1 MAPSGV
7 KPGVIKDPAVA
18 ALFSHKDPESR
29 YDDLREIGH
38 GSFGAVYFAFDKE
51 TSSTVAIKKMAYSG
65 KQAGEKWADI
75 LKEVAFL
82 NKIKHPHIVEY
93 KACFLKD
100 QTCWLVMEYCIGSA
114 ADIVDVLRQGLRE
127 IEISAICSETLS
139 ALHYL
144 HQLHRIHRDIK
155 AGNILLSDTAHV
167 KLADFGSA
175 SMSDP
180 AQTFIGT
187 PFFMAPEVILAMD
200 EGHYTEKADIW
211 SLGITCIE
219 LAERRPPLF
228 NMNAMSAL
236 YHIAQNDPPKLAP
249 ITNENQPEWSDWFKD
264 FVNICLQKDA
274 EQRPAT
280 GELLNHPFI
289 TRYDHK
295 GVIQEL
301 INRTKAIVMELDNFQ
316 YKKMRKLMYLD
327 EVENKDGEQNRGG
340 GCEEVDDIATDSG
353 MLSVEKGDSTSSKSG
368 SMKSLT
374 SFRSLQSSSGGNGT
388 STRLPIPA
396 SMKTENVEGENRT
409 LIPVG
414 NVSDGSDAYNTR
426 PPSPISLV
434 KLDRNFKDD
443 MATLKKS
450 KFSTLRSAKLI
461 SREQEEYNKENNMYE
476 QMNGYK
482 RLRQMHHKE
491 MQQLEEKCAAEIE
504 ILRQRLDKELDQLVA
519 GYAKERQRFKNAHQ
533 SEMDKK
539 RKEVEE
545 GEKKLRKQILTRQ
558 AHEMRCFS
566 NSQLKEYRHNK
577 ELAKNSLKERGL
589 SRSAYETAVKD
600 VKAQLTRQRTNAET
614 AFEAKLRAEL
624 ETELVKYR
632 RSQLLMMHSNEK
644 RLDEED
650 LNVLER
656 QMDNRHAMLLR
667 HHEATRD
674 VEIAHLKETQ
684 TMRKRHQI
692 IQHEAESTNQTEY
705 TRRKTEDLRK
715 RHANQSRQQP
725 RELKLKEAQIRKQFR
740 QAVKTQA
747 RQFKLYQTQLM
758 QAAPKEEHKEIAMQ
772 LKEKQKHRIALLTS
786 QYEYQ
791 IESMV
796 QEKTGKLESW
806 QEEEAR
812 ILHERLAKELDEL
825 KEYQG
830 KQRAQL
836 ENTIDKERTALDERI
851 ALRRAM
857 LEQRFKEEREDMQKQ
872 RETRSRATAERHAAE
887 ERQLAGDAGGNTSHT
902 TAL

>member
-1 MAPSGV
+1 MQLF
-7 KPGVIKDPAVA
+7 KDPAIA
-18 ALFSHKDPESR
+18 ALFSNKDPESR

-38 GSFGAVYFAFDKE
+38 GSFGAVYFAYDKE
-51 TSSTVAIKKMAYSG
+51 VGETVAIKKMAYSG

-75 LKEVAFL
+75 LKEVSFL

-93 KACFLKD
+93 KACFLKE

-144 HQLHRIHRDIK
+144 HQLKRIHRDIK
-155 AGNILLSDTAHV
+155 AGNILLSDSAHV

-175 SMSDP
+175 SLTDP

-249 ITNENQPEWSDWFKD
+249 VTNENQPEWSDRFKD
-264 FVNICLQKDA
+264 FVDICLRKEAD
-274 EQRPAT
+274 ERPST
-280 GELLNHPFI
+280 GDLLNHPFI
-289 TRYDHK
+289 THPEHR

-301 INRTKAIVMELDNFQ
+301 ISRTKAIVMELDNFQ

-327 EVENKDGEQNRGG
+327 EIENKDNDNTQGG
-340 GCEEVDDIATDSG
+340 GCEEVDDIVNDAG
-353 MLSVEKGDSTSSKSG
+353 MLSVGKGDSTSSKSG
-368 SMKSLT
+368 SMKSLN
-374 SFRSLQSSSGGNGT
+374 SFRSMQSSSGGNGT
-388 STRLPIPA
+388 GSRPPIPP
-396 SMKTENVEGENRT
+396 SLRSDSVEGENRT

-414 NVSDGSDAYNTR
+414 NISLDGSDAQSTR
-426 PPSPISLV
+426 PASPVPSVRI
-434 KLDRNFKDD
+434 DRNIKDD
-443 MATLKKS
+443 MATLRKS

-482 RLRQMHHKE
+482 RLRQLHHKE
-491 MQQLEEKCAAEIE
+491 MQQLEERCATDIE
-504 ILRQRLDKELDQLVA
+504 QLRARLDKELEQLLA
-519 GYAKERQRFKNAHQ
+519 GYGKERQRFKSAHQ
-533 SEMDKK
+533 NELDKK
-539 RKEVEE
+539 KKEVDE
-545 GEKKLRKQILTRQ
+545 GEKKLRKQVLTRQ

-577 ELAKNSLKERGL
+577 DLAKNSLKERGL
-589 SRSAYETAVKD
+589 SRSAYETALKD
-600 VKAQLTRQRTNAET
+600 VKAQLTRQRTNAEAT
-614 AFEAKLRAEL
+614 FEAKLRAEL
-624 ETELVKYR
+624 ESELVKYR
-632 RSQLLMMHSNEK
+632 RAQLHMMHSIEK

-667 HHEATRD
+667 HHEATK
-674 VEIAHLKETQ
+674 EIEVTQLKEIQ

-692 IQHEAESTNQTEY
+692 IQHDAESTNQTEY
-705 TRRKTEDLRK
+705 TRRKTDDLRK
-715 RHANQSRQQP
+715 RHAIQSRQQP

-740 QAVKTQA
+740 QAVKTQT

-796 QEKTGKLESW
+796 HEKTGKLESW

-812 ILHERLAKELDEL
+812 LLNERLAKELDQL
-825 KEYQG
+825 KEYQA

-836 ENTIDKERTALDERI
+836 ENTIDKIEHIFVYYFHRNAIVALPLV
-851 ALRRAM
+851 LRR
-857 LEQRFKEEREDMQKQ
+857 ED
-872 RETRSRATAERHAAE
+872 EI
-887 ERQLAGDAGGNTSHT
+887 N
-902 TAL
+902 

>member
-1 MAPSGV
+1 MEL
-7 KPGVIKDPAVA
+7 DN
-18 ALFSHKDPESR
+18 FQ
-29 YDDLREIGH
+29 Y
-38 GSFGAVYFAFDKE
+38 
-51 TSSTVAIKKMAYSG
+51 KKMRKLMYLDEVEN
-65 KQAGEKWADI
+65 KDGE
-75 LKEVAFL
+75 
-82 NKIKHPHIVEY
+82 
-93 KACFLKD
+93 
-100 QTCWLVMEYCIGSA
+100 
-114 ADIVDVLRQGLRE
+114 
-127 IEISAICSETLS
+127 
-139 ALHYL
+139 
-144 HQLHRIHRDIK
+144 
-155 AGNILLSDTAHV
+155 
-167 KLADFGSA
+167 
-175 SMSDP
+175 
-180 AQTFIGT
+180 
-187 PFFMAPEVILAMD
+187 
-200 EGHYTEKADIW
+200 
-211 SLGITCIE
+211 
-219 LAERRPPLF
+219 
-228 NMNAMSAL
+228 
-236 YHIAQNDPPKLAP
+236 QNRGA
-249 ITNENQPEWSDWFKD
+249 SDWFKD

-301 INRTKAIVMELDNFQ
+301 INRTKAIVSLVMELDNFQ

-340 GCEEVDDIATDSG
+340 GCEEVDDIATDSGMLSVEKGRNRYFLSYEKHSRAANADDILSLCIADVLSNFVRKCEEVDDIATDSG

-396 SMKTENVEGENRT
+396 SMKTENAEGENRT

-600 VKAQLTRQRTNAET
+600 VKAQLEKTSFLTSTNQ
-614 AFEAKLRAEL
+614 FFRW
-624 ETELVKYR
+624 
-632 RSQLLMMHSNEK
+632 RSLAY
-644 RLDEED
+644 
-650 LNVLER
+650 V
-656 QMDNRHAMLLR
+656 
-667 HHEATRD
+667 
-674 VEIAHLKETQ
+674 
-684 TMRKRHQI
+684 MRFFVQI

-836 ENTIDKERTALDERI
+836 ENTIDKGKLESWQEEEARILHERLAKELDELKEYQGKQRAQLENTIDKGKLESWQEEEARILHERLAKELDELKEYQGKQRAQLENTIDKLANIDREIVTFAIVQSRFSSKFAIQERTALDERP
-851 ALRRAM
+851 ARL
-857 LEQRFKEEREDMQKQ
+857 
-872 RETRSRATAERHAAE
+872 
-887 ERQLAGDAGGNTSHT
+887 GC
-902 TAL
+902 

>member
-1 MAPSGV
+1 
-7 KPGVIKDPAVA
+7 DPAVA

-51 TSSTVAIKKMAYSG
+51 TSTTVAIKKMAYSG

-93 KACFLKD
+93 KACFLKE

-114 ADIVDVLRQGLRE
+114 ADIVDVLRQGIRE

-144 HQLHRIHRDIK
+144 HQLKRIHRDIK

-264 FVNICLQKDA
+264 FVNICLQKEA
-274 EQRPAT
+274 EERPPT
-280 GELLNHPFI
+280 GVLLN
-289 TRYDHK
+289 
-295 GVIQEL
+295 
-301 INRTKAIVMELDNFQ
+301 VMELDNFQ

-327 EVENKDGEQNRGG
+327 EVENKDGEHTQGITHVPHLRRPRNNS
-340 GCEEVDDIATDSG
+340 IH
-353 MLSVEKGDSTSSKSG
+353 
-368 SMKSLT
+368 
-374 SFRSLQSSSGGNGT
+374 
-388 STRLPIPA
+388 
-396 SMKTENVEGENRT
+396 ENVIVDLFLQNRT

-414 NVSDGSDAYNTR
+414 NLSLDGSDAYSTR
-426 PPSPISLV
+426 PASPTALSV
-434 KLDRNFKDD
+434 KIDRNFKDE

-461 SREQEEYNKENNMYE
+461 SREQEEYSKENNMYE

-491 MQQLEEKCAAEIE
+491 MQQLEERCTAEVE
-504 ILRQRLDKELDQLVA
+504 LLRMRLDKELDQLVS

-533 SEMDKK
+533 SELEKK

-545 GEKKLRKQILTRQ
+545 GEKKLRKQILARQ

-577 ELAKNSLKERGL
+577 ELAKSSLKERGL
-589 SRSAYETAVKD
+589 SRTAYETALKD
-600 VKAQLTRQRTNAET
+600 VKAQLTRQRSNAEA
-614 AFEAKLRAEL
+614 AFEAKLRGEL
-624 ETELVKYR
+624 ESELVKYR
-632 RSQLLMMHSNEK
+632 RAQLLMIHNIEK
-644 RLDEED
+644 RLDEELHFED

-656 QMDNRHAMLLR
+656 QMDNRHSMLMR

-674 VEIAHLKETQ
+674 VEVAHLKETQ

-715 RHANQSRQQP
+715 RHATQSRQQP

-740 QAVKTQA
+740 QAVKTQT

-812 ILHERLAKELDEL
+812 LLNERLAKELDEL
-825 KEYQG
+825 KEYQA

-836 ENTIDKERTALDERI
+836 ENTIDKERAALDERI
-851 ALRRAM
+851 ALRCAM
-857 LEQRFKEEREDMQKQ
+857 LEQRFREEREDMQKQ
-872 RETRSRATAERHAAE
+872 RDSRSRAIEERHAVE
-887 ERQLAGDAGGNTSHT
+887 ERHLADTTGNSSHT

>member
-51 TSSTVAIKKMAYSG
+51 TSATVAIKKMAYSG

-75 LKEVAFL
+75 LKEVSFL

-144 HQLHRIHRDIK
+144 HQLQRIHRDIK

-249 ITNENQPEWSDWFKD
+249 ITNENQPEWSDWFKN

-274 EQRPAT
+274 DQRPAS
-280 GELLNHPFI
+280 GELL
-289 TRYDHK
+289 D
-295 GVIQEL
+295 
-301 INRTKAIVMELDNFQ
+301 VMELDNFQ

-327 EVENKDGEQNRGG
+327 EVENKDGEHVQGG

-388 STRLPIPA
+388 GSRLPIP
-396 SMKTENVEGENRT
+396 SSFKPETTEGEGILTYRLQNRT

-414 NVSDGSDAYNTR
+414 NVSLDGSEAYNTR
-426 PPSPISLV
+426 PASPISSV
-434 KLDRNFKDD
+434 KLERNFKDD

-491 MQQLEEKCAAEIE
+491 MQQLEERCAAEIE
-504 ILRQRLDKELDQLVA
+504 LLRLRLDKELDQLVA
-519 GYAKERQRFKNAHQ
+519 GYAKERQRFKSAHQ
-533 SEMDKK
+533 SEMEKK
-539 RKEVEE
+539 RKEVDE
-545 GEKKLRKQILTRQ
+545 GEKKLRKQILTRH

-632 RSQLLMMHSNEK
+632 RAQLSMLHSNEK

-674 VEIAHLKETQ
+674 IEVAQLKETQ

-692 IQHEAESTNQTEY
+692 IQHDAESTNQTEY

-715 RHANQSRQQP
+715 RHAIQSRQQP

-740 QAVKTQA
+740 QAVKTQT

-758 QAAPKEEHKEIAMQ
+758 QAAPKEEHKEIATQ
-772 LKEKQKHRIALLTS
+772 LKE
-786 QYEYQ
+786 
-791 IESMV
+791 
-796 QEKTGKLESW
+796 GKLESW

-812 ILHERLAKELDEL
+812 LLHERLAKELDEL
-825 KEYQG
+825 KEYQT
-830 KQRAQL
+830 KQKAQL

-872 RETRSRATAERHAAE
+872 RESRSRAIAERHAAE
-887 ERQLAGDAGGNTSHT
+887 ERQLAIDASSNSSHT

>member
-7 KPGVIKDPAVA
+7 KPGVIKDPAIA
-18 ALFSHKDPESR
+18 ALFSNKDPEFR

-51 TSSTVAIKKMAYSG
+51 AGETVAIKKMAYSG

-75 LKEVAFL
+75 LKEVFI
-82 NKIKHPHIVEY
+82 NFSP
-93 KACFLKD
+93 F
-100 QTCWLVMEYCIGSA
+100 QLVMEYCIGSA

-127 IEISAICSETLS
+127 VEISAICCETLL

-144 HQLHRIHRDIK
+144 HQLKRIHRDIK
-155 AGNILLSDTAHV
+155 AGNILLSDSAHV

-175 SMSDP
+175 SMTDP

-249 ITNENQPEWSDWFKD
+249 VTNENQPEWSERFKD
-264 FVNICLQKDA
+264 FVDICLRKEA
-274 EQRPAT
+274 EERPST
-280 GELLNHPFI
+280 GDLLNHLFI
-289 TRYDHK
+289 THPEHR
-295 GVIQEL
+295 GVIHEL
-301 INRTKAIVMELDNFQ
+301 ISRTKAIVMELDNFQ

-327 EVENKDGEQNRGG
+327 EIENKDSDNTQGG
-340 GCEEVDDIATDSG
+340 GCEEVEDIVNDPG
-353 MLSVEKGDSTSSKSG
+353 MLSVGKGDSTSSKSG
-368 SMKSLT
+368 SMKSLN
-374 SFRSLQSSSGGNGT
+374 SFRSMQSSSGGNGG
-388 STRLPIPA
+388 SSRPPIPA
-396 SMKTENVEGENRT
+396 SLRSDIVEGENRT

-414 NVSDGSDAYNTR
+414 NVSLDGSDSQSTR
-426 PPSPISLV
+426 PASPIHST
-434 KLDRNFKDD
+434 DRNIRDD
-443 MATLKKS
+443 MATLRRS
-450 KFSTLRSAKLI
+450 KFSTLRSAKVI

-491 MQQLEEKCAAEIE
+491 MQQLEERCASDIE
-504 ILRQRLDKELDQLVA
+504 QLRARLDKELDQMVA
-519 GYAKERQRFKNAHQ
+519 GYGK
-533 SEMDKK
+533 
-539 RKEVEE
+539 
-545 GEKKLRKQILTRQ
+545 TRQ

-577 ELAKNSLKERGL
+577 EIAKNSLKERGL
-589 SRSAYETAVKD
+589 SRTAYESALKD
-600 VKAQLTRQRTNAET
+600 VKAQLTRQRTSAEA

-624 ETELVKYR
+624 DTELMKYR
-632 RSQLLMMHSNEK
+632 RTQLHMIHNVEK

-674 VEIAHLKETQ
+674 IELSQLKEIQ

-692 IQHEAESTNQTEY
+692 IQHDAESSNQTEY
-705 TRRKTEDLRK
+705 TRRKTDDLRK
-715 RHANQSRQQP
+715 RHAIQSRQQP

-740 QAVKTQA
+740 QAVKTQT

-758 QAAPKEEHKEIAMQ
+758 QAAPKEEHKDITMQ
-772 LKEKQKHRIALLTS
+772 LKEKQKHRIAMLTS

-796 QEKTGKLESW
+796 HEKTGKLESW

-812 ILHERLAKELDEL
+812 LLNDRLSKELEQL
-825 KEYQG
+825 KEYQT

-836 ENTIDKERTALDERI
+836 ENAIDKERTALDERI

-857 LEQRFKEEREDMQKQ
+857 LEQRFTEERDDMQKQ
-872 RETRSRATAERHAAE
+872 REARSRAIAERHAAE
-887 ERQLAGDAGGNTSHT
+887 ERQLADVCGNSSHT

>member
-51 TSSTVAIKKMAYSG
+51 TSTTVAIKKMAYSG

-249 ITNENQPEWSDWFKD
+249 ITNENQPDWSDWFKD

-301 INRTKAIVMELDNFQ
+301 ISRTKAIVMELDNFQ

-491 MQQLEEKCAAEIE
+491 MQQ
-504 ILRQRLDKELDQLVA
+504 
-519 GYAKERQRFKNAHQ
+519 
-533 SEMDKK
+533 
-539 RKEVEE
+539 
-545 GEKKLRKQILTRQ
+545 
-558 AHEMRCFS
+558 
-566 NSQLKEYRHNK
+566 
-577 ELAKNSLKERGL
+577 SLKERGL

-887 ERQLAGDAGGNTSHT
+887 ERQLAGDGGGNSSHT

>member
-100 QTCWLVMEYCIGSA
+100 QTCWVMELDNFQYKKMRK
-114 ADIVDVLRQGLRE
+114 LM
-127 IEISAICSETLS
+127 
-139 ALHYL
+139 YL
-144 HQLHRIHRDIK
+144 D
-155 AGNILLSDTAHV
+155 
-167 KLADFGSA
+167 
-175 SMSDP
+175 
-180 AQTFIGT
+180 
-187 PFFMAPEVILAMD
+187 EVENKD
-200 EGHYTEKADIW
+200 GE
-211 SLGITCIE
+211 
-219 LAERRPPLF
+219 
-228 NMNAMSAL
+228 
-236 YHIAQNDPPKLAP
+236 QNRGA
-249 ITNENQPEWSDWFKD
+249 SDWFKD

-280 GELLNHPFI
+280 GELLN
-289 TRYDHK
+289 
-295 GVIQEL
+295 
-301 INRTKAIVMELDNFQ
+301 VMELDNFQ

-396 SMKTENVEGENRT
+396 SMKTENAEGENRT

-577 ELAKNSLKERGL
+577 ELAKN
-589 SRSAYETAVKD
+589 
-600 VKAQLTRQRTNAET
+600 
-614 AFEAKLRAEL
+614 
-624 ETELVKYR
+624 
-632 RSQLLMMHSNEK
+632 
-644 RLDEED
+644 
-650 LNVLER
+650 
-656 QMDNRHAMLLR
+656 
-667 HHEATRD
+667 
-674 VEIAHLKETQ
+674 
-684 TMRKRHQI
+684 
-692 IQHEAESTNQTEY
+692 
-705 TRRKTEDLRK
+705 
-715 RHANQSRQQP
+715 
-725 RELKLKEAQIRKQFR
+725 LKEAQIRKQFR

-772 LKEKQKHRIALLTS
+772 LKE
-786 QYEYQ
+786 
-791 IESMV
+791 
-796 QEKTGKLESW
+796 GKLESW

-836 ENTIDKERTALDERI
+836 ENTIDKGKLESWQEEEARILHERLAKELDELKEYQGKQRAQLENTIDKGKLESWQEEEARILHERLAKELDELKEYQGKQRAQLENTIDKLANIDREIVTFAIVQSRFSSKFAIQERTALDERP
-851 ALRRAM
+851 ARL
-857 LEQRFKEEREDMQKQ
+857 
-872 RETRSRATAERHAAE
+872 
-887 ERQLAGDAGGNTSHT
+887 GC
-902 TAL
+902 

>member
-1 MAPSGV
+1 
-7 KPGVIKDPAVA
+7 
-18 ALFSHKDPESR
+18 
-29 YDDLREIGH
+29 
-38 GSFGAVYFAFDKE
+38 
-51 TSSTVAIKKMAYSG
+51 
-65 KQAGEKWADI
+65 
-75 LKEVAFL
+75 
-82 NKIKHPHIVEY
+82 
-93 KACFLKD
+93 
-100 QTCWLVMEYCIGSA
+100 
-114 ADIVDVLRQGLRE
+114 
-127 IEISAICSETLS
+127 
-139 ALHYL
+139 
-144 HQLHRIHRDIK
+144 
-155 AGNILLSDTAHV
+155 
-167 KLADFGSA
+167 
-175 SMSDP
+175 MSDP

-236 YHIAQNDPPKLAP
+236 YHIAQNDPPTLAP
-249 ITNENQPEWSDWFKD
+249 VTNENQPEWSEWFKD
-264 FVNICLQKDA
+264 FVYICLRKEA
-274 EQRPAT
+274 KERPST
-280 GELLNHPFI
+280 GVLLNHAFI
-289 TRYDHK
+289 TRYEHR
-295 GVIQEL
+295 GIIQEL
-301 INRTKAIVMELDNFQ
+301 ISRTKAIVMELDNFQ
-316 YKKMRKLMYLD
+316 YRKMRKLMYLD
-327 EVENKDGEQNRGG
+327 EVENKEGENNQGG
-340 GCEEVDDIATDSG
+340 GCEEVDEVVTDSG

-374 SFRSLQSSSGGNGT
+374 SFRSLQSSGGKNASG
-388 STRLPIPA
+388 SRPPIPV
-396 SMKTENVEGENRT
+396 SMRSDSVEGENRT

-414 NVSDGSDAYNTR
+414 NVSLDGSDSYSTR
-426 PPSPISLV
+426 PTSPMSSV
-434 KLDRNFKDD
+434 KLDRNLKDD

-482 RLRQMHHKE
+482 RLRQLHHKD
-491 MQQLEEKCAAEIE
+491 MQQLEERCSTEVDL
-504 ILRQRLDKELDQLVA
+504 LRLRLDKELDQLVA
-519 GYAKERQRFKNAHQ
+519 GYAKERQRFKNVHQ
-533 SEMDKK
+533 GEMEKK

-545 GEKKLRKQILTRQ
+545 GEKKLRKQILARQ

-577 ELAKNSLKERGL
+577 ELAKSSLKERGL
-589 SRSAYETAVKD
+589 ARSAYESALKD
-600 VKAQLTRQRTNAET
+600 VKAQLTRQRTSAET
-614 AFEAKLRAEL
+614 AFEAKLRVEL
-624 ETELVKYR
+624 ESELVKYR
-632 RSQLLMMHSNEK
+632 KAQLLMMHSLEK
-644 RLDEED
+644 RLDEEE
-650 LNVLER
+650 LNVIER
-656 QMDNRHAMLLR
+656 QMDNRHAMLR
-667 HHEATRD
+667 KHHETTKEME
-674 VEIAHLKETQ
+674 VSHLRETQ

-692 IQHEAESTNQTEY
+692 IQHEAESNNQTEY

-715 RHANQSRQQP
+715 RHAIQSRQQP

-740 QAVKTQA
+740 QAVKTQT

-812 ILHERLAKELDEL
+812 LLNERLSKELDDL
-825 KEYQG
+825 RAYQA

-851 ALRRAM
+851 ALRQAM
-857 LEQRFKEEREDMQKQ
+857 LEQRFAEEREDMQKQ
-872 RETRSRATAERHAAE
+872 RDVRSRAIAERHAAE
-887 ERQLAGDAGGNTSHT
+887 ERQLAGVSANSSHT

>member
-29 YDDLREIGH
+29 YGDLREIGH
-38 GSFGAVYFAFDKE
+38 GSFGAVYFAYDKE
-51 TSSTVAIKKMAYSG
+51 TCETVAIKKMAYSG
-65 KQAGEKWADI
+65 KQAGEKWTDI
-75 LKEVAFL
+75 LKEVA
-82 NKIKHPHIVEY
+82 
-93 KACFLKD
+93 
-100 QTCWLVMEYCIGSA
+100 LVMEYCIGSA

-144 HQLHRIHRDIK
+144 HQLHLIHRDVK
-155 AGNILLSDTAHV
+155 AGNILLSDSGRV

-236 YHIAQNDPPKLAP
+236 YHIAQNDPPKLA
-249 ITNENQPEWSDWFKD
+249 TVARENQPDWSDCFKN
-264 FVNICLQKDA
+264 FVDICLRKEA
-274 EQRPAT
+274 EERPDT
-280 GELLNHPFI
+280 GALLNHGFI
-289 TRYDHK
+289 TRSNHN

-301 INRTKAIVMELDNFQ
+301 ITRTKAIVLELDNFQ

-327 EVENKDGEQNRGG
+327 EVDNKEGENAQGG
-340 GCEEVDDIATDSG
+340 ACEEVDDLVTDCGIS
-353 MLSVEKGDSTSSKSG
+353 SVEKGGSTSSKSG
-368 SMKSLT
+368 SMRSLT
-374 SFRSLQSSSGGNGT
+374 SFRSMQSNSGGNSNNSRPRIPNNFRSD
-388 STRLPIPA
+388 ST
-396 SMKTENVEGENRT
+396 EEENRT
-409 LIPVG
+409 FIPVG
-414 NVSDGSDAYNTR
+414 NVSLENSEVYNNQPR
-426 PPSPISLV
+426 SPIPSV
-434 KLDRNFKDD
+434 KIDKSIKDD

-491 MQQLEEKCAAEIE
+491 IQQLEERCASDIE
-504 ILRQRLDKELDQLVA
+504 LLRVRLDKELDQLVS
-519 GYAKERQRFKNAHQ
+519 GYAK
-533 SEMDKK
+533 S
-539 RKEVEE
+539 
-545 GEKKLRKQILTRQ
+545 RQ

-577 ELAKNSLKERGL
+577 DMAKTSLKERGL
-589 SRSAYETAVKD
+589 TRSAYEMTLKD
-600 VKAQLTRQRTNAET
+600 IKAQLTRQRANAE
-614 AFEAKLRAEL
+614 AVFETKLRAEL
-624 ETELVKYR
+624 ESELVKYR
-632 RSQLLMMHSNEK
+632 RSQLLLLHSTEK

-656 QMDNRHAMLLR
+656 QMDNRQAMLLR

-674 VEIAHLKETQ
+674 IEVAQLKEIQ
-684 TMRKRHQI
+684 AMKKRHQI
-692 IQHEAESTNQTEY
+692 IQHDAESTNQTEY
-705 TRRKTEDLRK
+705 TRRKTDDLRK
-715 RHANQSRQQP
+715 RHAIQSRQQP

-758 QAAPKEEHKEIAMQ
+758 QATPKEEHKEISIQ
-772 LKEKQKHRIALLTS
+772 LKEKQKRRIALLTS

-812 ILHERLAKELDEL
+812 SLHERLAKELDEL
-825 KEYQG
+825 KEYQA

-836 ENTIDKERTALDERI
+836 ENTIDKELIALDERI

-872 RETRSRATAERHAAE
+872 RESHSRVIAERHAAE
-887 ERQLAGDAGGNTSHT
+887 ELQLANAVSNSSQT

>member
-38 GSFGAVYFAFDKE
+38 GSFGAVYFAYDKE
-51 TSSTVAIKKMAYSG
+51 TSETVAIKKMAYSG
-65 KQAGEKWADI
+65 KQAGEKWTDI
-75 LKEVAFL
+75 LKEVAVAFL
-82 NKIKHPHIVEY
+82 NKVKHPHIVEY
-93 KACFLKD
+93 KACFLKE
-100 QTCWLVMEYCIGSA
+100 QTCWLIMEYCIGSA

-144 HQLHRIHRDIK
+144 HQLHLIHRDIK
-155 AGNILLSDTAHV
+155 AGNILLSDSGRV

-236 YHIAQNDPPKLAP
+236 YHIAQNDPPKLA
-249 ITNENQPEWSDWFKD
+249 TVTRENQPDWFVKSDCFKD
-264 FVNICLQKDA
+264 FVDICLRKEA
-274 EQRPAT
+274 EERPDT
-280 GELLNHPFI
+280 GALLNVFRLSLLLAPLYIFKTLIYYLQFI
-289 TRYDHK
+289 VDLAGSFQHGFIAQSNHN

-301 INRTKAIVMELDNFQ
+301 ITRTKAIVLELDNFQ

-327 EVENKDGEQNRGG
+327 EVDNK
-340 GCEEVDDIATDSG
+340 
-353 MLSVEKGDSTSSKSG
+353 
-368 SMKSLT
+368 
-374 SFRSLQSSSGGNGT
+374 
-388 STRLPIPA
+388 
-396 SMKTENVEGENRT
+396 EGENAQ
-409 LIPVG
+409 G
-414 NVSDGSDAYNTR
+414 
-426 PPSPISLV
+426 ISFIITIDL
-434 KLDRNFKDD
+434 LFYGDD

-491 MQQLEEKCAAEIE
+491 IQQLEERCAADIE
-504 ILRQRLDKELDQLVA
+504 LLRVKLDKELDQLVS
-519 GYAKERQRFKNAHQ
+519 GYAKERMRFKTAHQ
-533 SEMDKK
+533 SELEKK
-539 RKEVEE
+539 KKEIDE
-545 GEKKLRKQILTRQ
+545 GEKKLRKQIL
-558 AHEMRCFS
+558 
-566 NSQLKEYRHNK
+566 
-577 ELAKNSLKERGL
+577 SLKERGL
-589 SRSAYETAVKD
+589 TRSAYEMALKD
-600 VKAQLTRQRTNAET
+600 IKAQLTRKRANAEA
-614 AFEAKLRAEL
+614 AFEIKLRAEL
-624 ETELVKYR
+624 ESEVVKYR
-632 RSQLLMMHSNEK
+632 RSQLLMLHSTEK

-656 QMDNRHAMLLR
+656 QMDNRQAMLLR
-667 HHEATRD
+667 HHEATKD
-674 VEIAHLKETQ
+674 IEVAQLKEIQ
-684 TMRKRHQI
+684 TMKKRHQI
-692 IQHEAESTNQTEY
+692 IQHDAESTNQTEY
-705 TRRKTEDLRK
+705 TRRKTDDLRK
-715 RHANQSRQQP
+715 RHAIQSRQQP

-758 QAAPKEEHKEIAMQ
+758 QATPKEEHKEISIQ
-772 LKEKQKHRIALLTS
+772 LKEKQKRRIALLTS

-812 ILHERLAKELDEL
+812 SLHERLAKELDEL
-825 KEYQG
+825 KEYQA

-836 ENTIDKERTALDERI
+836 ENTIDKELIALDERI

-872 RETRSRATAERHAAE
+872 RETHSRVIAERHAAE
-887 ERQLAGDAGGNTSHT
+887 ELQLPNAVSNSSQT